1 MSDICICICI
11 QIDKPLVSELMKTL
25 KQYSR
30 VASPCTLACEQLNII
45 SHDYIMSINILIGA

>member
-1 MSDICICICI
+1 MSDICICI

-25 KQYSR
+25 KLVQYSR

-45 SHDYIMSINILIGA
+45 LMTIMSINILIGA

>member
-1 MSDICICICI
+1 MSDICICI